1 VDFCVFAFEEAEFTE
16 ICFFKTKTAGN
27 SREVPVFLC
36 DPENMQNPGKFS
48 VVFFSGIW
56 FLFDP

>member
-1 VDFCVFAFEEAEFTE
+1 LVFEEAEFTE
-16 ICFFKTKTAGN
+16 IRFFKTKTAGN
-27 SREVPVFLC
+27 SREVSVFLC